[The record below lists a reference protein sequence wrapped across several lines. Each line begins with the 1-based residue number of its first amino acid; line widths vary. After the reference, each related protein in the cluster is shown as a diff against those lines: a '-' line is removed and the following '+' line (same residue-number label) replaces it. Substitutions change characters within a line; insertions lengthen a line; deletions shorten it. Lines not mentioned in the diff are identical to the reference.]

1 MKYPARFLARRASL
15 KPRNLAEW
23 LILSATV
30 GLLWVSLWPSPSHF
44 IERLKVADALEF
56 LHQGQQALASAC
68 TNGVLA
74 AKPTLGDLGLPEADP
89 AAQVLRAELR
99 WTAPDTVRFR
109 VVMQGVGA
117 IRAGSMLE
125 YELVCPSGQPFSA
138 RFVGAT
144 VEQAYLPPSLRER

>member
-1 MKYPARFLARRASL
+1 MKYPARFLARLASL

-23 LILSATV
+23 LILSATIGV
-30 GLLWVSLWPSPSHF
+30 LWVSLWPSPSHF

-68 TNGVLA
+68 ANGVFA

-89 AAQVLRAELR
+89 AAQVLRTELR

-117 IRAGSMLE
+117 IRAGSILE
-125 YELVCPSGQPFSA
+125 YEFVCPTGRPWSA
-138 RFVGAT
+138 QFVGGT